1 MIIGRISNIIIQPYS
16 TRSHTA
22 LIAGLAAQKFGRPV
36 RLSLTCGED
45 MMFAGA
51 KHEVIVRYQV
61 SFDKS
66 GKIIT
71 AKFKAFANAGC
82 SSDLS
87 TVWIQ
92 VSRFSVVVLHITK
105 YNSINTK

>member
-1 MIIGRISNIIIQPYS
+1 MITILTIVPYS
-16 TRSHTA
+16 IRSHTS

-45 MMFAGA
+45 MMFAGS
-51 KHEVIVRYQV
+51 KHEVIIRYQV

-66 GKIIT
+66 GKIVT
-71 AKFKAFANAGC
+71 ANFKAFANAGC

-92 VSRFSVVVLHITK
+92 VS
-105 YNSINTK
+105 